1 MIVIVFLG
9 SLYNYYYEDSHREK
23 LRQFTFNLVTPQQ
36 EWSKPLYR
44 KSTYRDSIHMFSFHD
59 NLILMMLAKKEMYG
73 YELMKSLT
81 EFTSGLYEPTK
92 SGTLYPALKRLED
105 RGLIT
110 SEMREHEGN
119 TLKYYRI
126 TEKGKN
132 RLERMWTMVSR
143 IEEFRSKIGV

>member
-1 MIVIVFLG
+1 ML
-9 SLYNYYYEDSHREK
+9 
-23 LRQFTFNLVTPQQ
+23 
-36 EWSKPLYR
+36 
-44 KSTYRDSIHMFSFHD
+44 SFHD

-110 SEMREHEGN
+110 SEMREGEGN